1 MARAADDL
9 RRLARELASLTPD
22 DRERVLGMLGE
33 REPPAPTPARPVS
46 WERLRRLNG
55 LVQLG
60 GHAVK
65 DCDALYDA

>member
-60 GHAVK
+60 GNAVK